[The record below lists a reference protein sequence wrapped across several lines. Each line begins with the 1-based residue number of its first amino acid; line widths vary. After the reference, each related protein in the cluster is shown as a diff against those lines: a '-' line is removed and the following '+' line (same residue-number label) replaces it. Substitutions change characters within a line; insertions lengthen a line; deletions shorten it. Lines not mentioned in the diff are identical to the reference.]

1 MSDAEQLESHLIQL
15 GYPYESVGG
24 GTWVVIPDTARRAPI
39 AIKAQDP
46 IVLFSVQLFELRP
59 DITDREGLFRRLLEL
74 NSGLLHSSYA
84 LQNEQVVLAGA
95 QPLESLDFN
104 EFQAMIDDM
113 CMALDN
119 HYDALAAWAP
129 SASNTAM
136 KSEAAA
142 RAREGSA

>member
-1 MSDAEQLESHLIQL
+1 MSDVEQIESHLIQL
-15 GYPYESVGG
+15 GFPYENLGE
-24 GTWVVIPDTARRAPI
+24 GTWVVVPETARRAPI

-59 DITDREGLFRRLLEL
+59 DIPDREALFRRLLEL

-84 LQNEQVVLAGA
+84 LQNDQVVLAGA
-95 QPLESLDFN
+95 QALQSLDFN

-119 HYDALAAWAP
+119 HYDALAAWIP
-129 SASNTAM
+129 SASSSSM
-136 KSEAAA
+136 KTDEARGAG
-142 RAREGSA
+142 EGSA